1 MSVGVATKSIG
12 KRTVAGPAYA
22 TDPRIEAALREALA
36 RGEIGVQ
43 VAVCVGSELVLEGW
57 AGEAD
62 LATGRPVDAETL
74 FPVFSVTKA
83 ITATALHLQ
92 AERGLIAYDAPVAE
106 YWPEFAAAGKGAIT
120 VEQILTHRS
129 GIPQMP
135 AGSTPERL
143 CDWDWISG
151 ELAKLKPMVE
161 PGTTNA
167 YQSYSFGWLIG
178 EIVRRT
184 DPQQRDFGRF
194 VREEIADPLG
204 IADLWIGVPRS
215 ELHRG
220 AMLLS
225 EIPEPKRKSETAL
238 SIAAKPDRGERD
250 DVLYNRDDI
259 RMACLPG
266 GGAVINA
273 RSSARFFALLAN
285 GGELDGVRLLS
296 EDRLRYCTTPRPHAQ
311 EPDQVLYGGN
321 TVMPMGKGGF
331 WLDGTVM
338 GGGPGVLCH
347 AGLGGSCGFADFE
360 TGLAVSICHNRLF
373 GGFNVKSPDHPF
385 YELGRAIRAVAA
397 PFIERRA
404 ARG

>member
-1 MSVGVATKSIG
+1 VTLLAPQVM
-12 KRTVAGPAYA
+12 KRAVTGPVHA
-22 TDPRIEAALREALA
+22 TDPRIAEALGECLA

-43 VAVCVGSELVLEGW
+43 VAAYVGPELVLEGW
-57 AGEAD
+57 AGLAD
-62 LATGRPVDAETL
+62 LETGRPVEADTL

-83 ITATALHLQ
+83 ITATTLHIQ
-92 AERGLIAYDAPVAE
+92 AERGLVAYDAPVAE
-106 YWPEFAAAGKGAIT
+106 YWPEFAAGGKGAIT

-135 AGSTPERL
+135 KGSTPERL
-143 CDWDWISG
+143 CDWDWIVG
-151 ELAKLKPMVE
+151 ELARLEPMFE
-161 PGTTNA
+161 PGTLNA
-167 YQSYSFGWLIG
+167 YQSYSFGWLVG

-184 DPQQRDFGRF
+184 DPKQRSFGRF
-194 VREEIADPLG
+194 VREEIAGPLG
-204 IADLWIGVPRS
+204 IADLWIGVPRP

-225 EIPEPKRKSETAL
+225 EIPAPKRKSETAF

-266 GGAVINA
+266 GGAVTNA
-273 RSSARFFALLAN
+273 RSVAHFFALLAN

-296 EDRLRYCTTPRPHAQ
+296 EERLRFCTAPRPDAQ

-347 AGLGGSCGFADFE
+347 AGLGGSCGFADLE
-360 TGLAVSICHNRLF
+360 TGLTVSICHNRLF
-373 GGFNVKSPDHPF
+373 AGFNVKSPDHPF
-385 YELGRAIRAVAA
+385 HALGQAIRAVAA
-397 PFIERRA
+397 PHVERRA
-404 ARG
+404 GRS